1 MNGFVLLGI
10 ILGIIDVIYITLISY
25 LAFNDKVSVK
35 NINKSI
41 IGYRAIMVAA
51 ILSIIIGLFTN

>member
-1 MNGFVLLGI
+1 MNSFVLLGI
-10 ILGIIDVIYITLISY
+10 ILGIIDVMYLILISY

-35 NINKSI
+35 NIKKSI

>member
-1 MNGFVLLGI
+1 MNYFVLLGI
-10 ILGIIDVIYITLISY
+10 ILGIIDVAYIILISY

-41 IGYRAIMVAA
+41 IGYYAIMTA
-51 ILSIIIGLFTN
+51 SIISMAIGIYVK

>member
-10 ILGIIDVIYITLISY
+10 ILGIIDVIYIILISY

-41 IGYRAIMVAA
+41 IGYYAIMTAA
-51 ILSIIIGLFTN
+51 IISMAIGIFAK

>member
-1 MNGFVLLGI
+1 MNYFVLLGI
-10 ILGIIDVIYITLISY
+10 ILGIIDVIYIILISH

-41 IGYRAIMVAA
+41 IGYYAIMTA
-51 ILSIIIGLFTN
+51 SIISMAIGIFAK

>member
-1 MNGFVLLGI
+1 MNSFVLLGI
-10 ILGIIDVIYITLISY
+10 ILGIIDVVYIILISY

-35 NINKSI
+35 NIKKSI

>member
-1 MNGFVLLGI
+1 MNYYVLLGI
-10 ILGIIDVIYITLISY
+10 ILGIIDVAYLILISY

-41 IGYRAIMVAA
+41 IGYYGIMTAA
-51 ILSIIIGLFTN
+51 ILSMVIGIFAK

>member
-1 MNGFVLLGI
+1 MNYFVLLGI
-10 ILGIIDVIYITLISY
+10 ILGIIDVMYLILISY

-35 NINKSI
+35 NIKKSI

>member
-10 ILGIIDVIYITLISY
+10 VLGIIDVVYITLISY
-25 LAFNDKVSVK
+25 LVFNDKVSVK

>member
-1 MNGFVLLGI
+1 MNSFVLLGI
-10 ILGIIDVIYITLISY
+10 VLGIIDVVYIILISY

-41 IGYRAIMVAA
+41 IGYYAIMTA
-51 ILSIIIGLFTN
+51 SIISMAIGIFAK

>member
-1 MNGFVLLGI
+1 MDYFVLLGI
-10 ILGIIDVIYITLISY
+10 ILGIIDVIYIILISY

-41 IGYRAIMVAA
+41 IGYYAIMTA
-51 ILSIIIGLFTN
+51 SIISMAIGIFAK

>member
-10 ILGIIDVIYITLISY
+10 VLGIIDVIYIILIGC
-25 LAFNDKVSVK
+25 LALNDKVSVK

-41 IGYRAIMVAA
+41 IGYWAIMVTA
-51 ILSIIIGLFTN
+51 IISMVIGIFAK

>member
-1 MNGFVLLGI
+1 MNYFVLLGL
-10 ILGIIDVIYITLISY
+10 ILGIIDVVYITLISY

-41 IGYRAIMVAA
+41 IGYYAIMTA
-51 ILSIIIGLFTN
+51 SIISMVIGIFAK

>member
-1 MNGFVLLGI
+1 MNYFVLLGI
-10 ILGIIDVIYITLISY
+10 VLGIIDVVYIILISY

-41 IGYRAIMVAA
+41 IGYYAIMTA
-51 ILSIIIGLFTN
+51 SIISMAIGIFAK

>member
-10 ILGIIDVIYITLISY
+10 VLGITDVVYITLISY
-25 LAFNDKVSVK
+25 LTFNDKVSVK

-41 IGYRAIMVAA
+41 IGYYAIMTA
-51 ILSIIIGLFTN
+51 SIISMAIGIFAK

>member
-10 ILGIIDVIYITLISY
+10 VLGIIDVVYITLISC
-25 LAFNDKVSVK
+25 LVFNDKVSVK

-41 IGYRAIMVAA
+41 IGYYAIMTA
-51 ILSIIIGLFTN
+51 SIISMAIGIFAK

>member
-10 ILGIIDVIYITLISY
+10 VLGIIDVVYITLISY

-35 NINKSI
+35 NIKKSI

>member
-10 ILGIIDVIYITLISY
+10 VLGIIDVVYITLISC
-25 LAFNDKVSVK
+25 LVFNDKVSAK

-41 IGYRAIMVAA
+41 IGYYGIMTA
-51 ILSIIIGLFTN
+51 SIISMAIGIFAK

>member
-10 ILGIIDVIYITLISY
+10 ILGIIDVAYIILISY

-41 IGYRAIMVAA
+41 IGYWAIMVTAV
-51 ILSIIIGLFTN
+51 ISMVIGIFAK